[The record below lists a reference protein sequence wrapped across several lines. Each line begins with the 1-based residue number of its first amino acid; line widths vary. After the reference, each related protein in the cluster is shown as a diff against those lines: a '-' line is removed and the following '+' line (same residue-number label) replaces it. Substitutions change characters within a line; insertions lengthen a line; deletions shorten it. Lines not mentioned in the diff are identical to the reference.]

1 VIPRPAATARL
12 HHSGRHTQ
20 THGLTGSSERS
31 RVIPRGR
38 SGRDSARP
46 AAVCV
51 RVELGQRR
59 TSWRSRP
66 PAASRPRPLTST
78 RPQPAGTTA
87 ADAALSPPRAARRA
101 LQTIRASVFL
111 LAHRRRAGA
120 PGEVWCRPAAAA
132 VFRRARRAQRCPV
145 RQRPHCRPSVR
156 VVLQHSV
163 TALLRRSGRSQERG

>member
-111 LAHRRRAGA
+111 PRIV
-120 PGEVWCRPAAAA
+120 GEQARPAKCG
-132 VFRRARRAQRCPV
+132 VDPPPPPSSGELGELGELSGV
-145 RQRPHCRPSVR
+145 RQRPHCRPSVW
-156 VVLQHSV
+156 VV
-163 TALLRRSGRSQERG
+163 